1 MNTTEDK
8 ILFGFLLIVILWLI
22 LLYIYLPIR
31 MARSRGRSVLGS
43 LLLFWFTSPLF
54 GIIILLILGDSEK
67 KFREDRYNDY
77 YRDR

>member
-8 ILFGFLLIVILWLI
+8 IFFGFLLIVILLLI
-22 LLYIYLPIR
+22 LLNIYLPIR

>member
-54 GIIILLILGDSEK
+54 GIIILLILGDNEK

>member
-8 ILFGFLLIVILWLI
+8 IFFGFLLIVILLLI
-22 LLYIYLPIR
+22 LLNIYLPIR

-77 YRDR
+77 YRE

>member
-8 ILFGFLLIVILWLI
+8 ILFGFLLIVILLLI

-67 KFREDRYNDY
+67 KFRVDRYNYY